1 MDKETLEIIR
11 NNKYIYDYLREES
24 NNYKY
29 LYRDKNYIKKIDEKA
44 KAKYKLRKIDK
55 IERLGNS
62 LDSIKTFLDVL
73 S

>member
-11 NNKYIYDYLREES
+11 NNKCIYDYLREES
-24 NNYKY
+24 INYKY

-44 KAKYKLRKIDK
+44 KTKYKIRKIDK
-55 IERLGNS
+55 IERLSNS

>member
-1 MDKETLEIIR
+1 MKVI
-11 NNKYIYDYLREES
+11 S
-24 NNYKY
+24 G
-29 LYRDKNYIKKIDEKA
+29 
-44 KAKYKLRKIDK
+44 KYKGRKIDK

>member
-11 NNKYIYDYLREES
+11 NNKYIYDYLREKS

-44 KAKYKLRKIDK
+44 KTKYKLRKIDK
-55 IERLGNS
+55 IERLSNS

>member
-24 NNYKY
+24 NNNKY
-29 LYRDKNYIKKIDEKA
+29 HNRDKNYKKKIDEKA
-44 KAKYKLRKIDK
+44 KTKYKLRKIDK

>member
-11 NNKYIYDYLREES
+11 NNKDIYNYLREES

-44 KAKYKLRKIDK
+44 KTKYKLRKIDK
-55 IERLGNS
+55 IERLSNS